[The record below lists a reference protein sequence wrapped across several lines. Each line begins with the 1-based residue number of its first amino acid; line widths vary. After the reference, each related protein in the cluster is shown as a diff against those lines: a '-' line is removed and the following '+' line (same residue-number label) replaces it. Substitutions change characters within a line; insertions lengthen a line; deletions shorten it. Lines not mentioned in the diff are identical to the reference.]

1 MADAVRRGSF
11 LLKQN
16 VFIVAVRPEFLTL
29 PPPPP
34 PPRLFG
40 LPGENERPSQ
50 KDLFLL
56 VDLLTSAIA
65 SIDCFLA

>member
-16 VFIVAVRPEFLTL
+16 VFIVAGRPEFLSRA
-29 PPPPP
+29 P